1 MLSLINEVDPCLL
14 LPLCVLYEI
23 QNQIFQQL
31 EYVNNEKCKVFLYR
45 LLLLIFIPSF
55 QSKQLES
62 ESEIKMP
69 TKASRKA
76 FEYGSCPKNYGE

>member
-1 MLSLINEVDPCLL
+1 M
-14 LPLCVLYEI
+14 
-23 QNQIFQQL
+23 
-31 EYVNNEKCKVFLYR
+31 KKVFLYR
-45 LLLLIFIPSF
+45 LQLLNFIPSF